1 MAGVLQVT
9 LLLSVG
15 LGLLS
20 VVGHHQV
27 LEWLG
32 AEASVTLVGG
42 QYLSIVGGMIVSLGL
57 LTSLGAIV
65 RAQGY
70 PKIPMQ
76 VSLLINVLNAI
87 FSALSIYVWGFGL
100 LGVAWATVLS
110 RLVGVFLL
118 CQFIPIKQVAKRLM
132 RPLDKIIFDLSLPAA
147 GERLMMRAGDVL
159 IIGIVVRFGT
169 TALAGNAIGET
180 LTQFNYMP
188 GLAMATATIIL
199 VARQLGGGKVTEIRY
214 IIREAFILSTL
225 MMLVMG
231 ALTYLLGPSLLPLFT
246 QNTDAQRSAMV
257 VLLFSLLGAP
267 ATAGTLV
274 YTAVWQGL
282 GKAKLPFYATT
293 IGMWVIR
300 IGLGYVIGVV
310 WQYGLIGV
318 WMATVLDNTSRWFI
332 LSKQFKKYQEITF
345 H

>member
-1 MAGVLQVT
+1 
-9 LLLSVG
+9 
-15 LGLLS
+15 
-20 VVGHHQV
+20 
-27 LEWLG
+27 
-32 AEASVTLVGG
+32 
-42 QYLSIVGGMIVSLGL
+42 
-57 LTSLGAIV
+57 
-65 RAQGY
+65 
-70 PKIPMQ
+70 
-76 VSLLINVLNAI
+76 
-87 FSALSIYVWGFGL
+87 
-100 LGVAWATVLS
+100 
-110 RLVGVFLL
+110 
-118 CQFIPIKQVAKRLM
+118 
-132 RPLDKIIFDLSLPAA
+132 
-147 GERLMMRAGDVL
+147 MMRAGDVL